1 MREYSRQQQA
11 LSEQQQQQQL
21 SPQQLPPAPGGS
33 GTDHSSDDNSDNKLK
48 KELYTKYVDTM
59 LTNEAN
65 LAHTIALQQKL
76 FLQQVGSNAIT
87 SPAAS
92 TPTTR
97 PSPCGQLPMPTS
109 YSLSFA
115 DACLS
120 PTGQGQCQEH
130 QQGSFE
136 DDPAGATMT
145 TGRYVV
151 RRRSD
156 GSRYIARKSATAP
169 PLARL
174 RRKQMLEERARKLSD
189 ERRGT
194 ATTTDDDDAHSE
206 AKVGKFW
213 TKEERRAHLQR
224 ARQHKTR
231 RNPSPDDQHRVQQ
244 QQVQSSGCQLSPQSP
259 AGAFTPMQ
267 MSPSAATVPLN
278 LTSQQQQLSP
288 SPLAGV
294 QAAQQQAGQG
304 VSGQQQRK
312 ISHLRPKAL
321 LDDFTTLQEILV
333 HGVKDNITGRARVA
347 NTGLLSVTTV

>member
-1 MREYSRQQQA
+1 
-11 LSEQQQQQQL
+11 
-21 SPQQLPPAPGGS
+21 
-33 GTDHSSDDNSDNKLK
+33 
-48 KELYTKYVDTM
+48 
-59 LTNEAN
+59 
-65 LAHTIALQQKL
+65 
-76 FLQQVGSNAIT
+76 
-87 SPAAS
+87 
-92 TPTTR
+92 
-97 PSPCGQLPMPTS
+97 MPTS

-120 PTGQGQCQEH
+120 PTGQGQGQCQEHQH

-206 AKVGKFW
+206 VKVGKFW

-244 QQVQSSGCQLSPQSP
+244 QQVQLSGCQLSPQSP
-259 AGAFTPMQ
+259 AGAVTPMQ

-278 LTSQQQQLSP
+278 LTSLQQQQQLSP
-288 SPLAGV
+288 SPSAGV
-294 QAAQQQAGQG
+294 QATQQQAGQG
-304 VSGQQQRK
+304 VSGQQQQQQQRK